1 MRKKVSTIIYIKVE
15 DNSFQ
20 SLLTLCFAQ
29 TVISFSQFLSWK
41 LLVSPMETRSFSYE
55 NYQFPLEKLF

>member
-55 NYQFPLEKLF
+55 NY